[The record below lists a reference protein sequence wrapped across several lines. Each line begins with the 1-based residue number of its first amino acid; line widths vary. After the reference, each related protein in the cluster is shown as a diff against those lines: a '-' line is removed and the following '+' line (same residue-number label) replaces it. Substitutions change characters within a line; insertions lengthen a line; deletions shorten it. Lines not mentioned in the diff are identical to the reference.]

1 MKRPYVLKHLLSVL
15 FLTCVMIFAA
25 LMNQAAVHAEETESE
40 KPDNGLPVIWLNIDE
55 SQGTIED
62 MIASKDHS
70 VYCYGT
76 LSIEV
81 PEGFHYSD
89 FPDLSCES
97 FADLEMNIRGR
108 GNSTWA
114 HQGKK
119 PFKIKLDKKE
129 DLFGLG
135 KNKHW
140 VLIANAFD
148 ETLLRDRITAWL
160 GDQLGFE
167 FTPRGVPVDVVMT
180 GSESG
185 TQYLGSYY
193 FSENVRVDTN
203 RLEIDEL
210 SEDIVDGTEIT
221 GGYLLQNPTQLAED
235 SPDRFKTSRG
245 VEWATHTPSF
255 DTSDDG
261 YVNPAQQTYI
271 QNHMQKV
278 EDALFED
285 GTGYREY
292 MDLESAA
299 KYWLINEASKN
310 SDGYGTGSTYI
321 YKKRDTDDA
330 VGKVYWG
337 PLWDFDYGYDR
348 VYNVEDFAPGSEW
361 VVPMFTDREEGGF
374 VEEVRKYWPALKQA
388 MSELIADGGII
399 DQYYEET
406 RVSAEQDRRI
416 WHPDETEYS
425 WLKEVEELKD
435 WIRKRLAWMDE
446 NFALVDDLVHK
457 VKFMV
462 DDELYALQF
471 KPADEMIHGNEPHPD
486 KEGYIFTGWMSEDG
500 SIIGYN
506 TQVEKDMI
514 LNAQY
519 IREEDATHAEDI
531 TFRKN
536 SDIVQYSVH
545 YTRYTID
552 YEVTPVDAIDKEVH
566 WSVSGESF
574 VSVDQD
580 GVISFGGP
588 GEVIVTATLNSGTVR
603 EFRLKIIQEDT
614 PAPDSIAPLEEIV
627 YMHTGDQKPFVI
639 ETDPV
644 FAKIN
649 QYEYVSEDE
658 SVVTVDEYGVLSAIG
673 PGETTVRLTSTT
685 DGPNWGEYIIC
696 EAEITVIV
704 TEDDPQPAEI
714 VYTVTDSE
722 SFSWKKGTKDPL
734 TITVKRST
742 DDDTCFSHFRNVLI
756 DGKLLEKGKDYTAVS
771 GSTVITLR
779 AAALESLNVG
789 SHTVIAEFDDGKAET
804 SLTVLEKDK
813 DASPDTSDHTD
824 LSWSAY
830 LAVSLAVFVIAL
842 ALRRKYAGS
851 RS

>member
-1 MKRPYVLKHLLSVL
+1 MKRPYVLKQLVSVL
-15 FLTCVMIFAA
+15 FLVCMMIFAV
-25 LMNQAAVHAEETESE
+25 LMNRAMVNAEETESG
-40 KPDNGLPVIWLNIDE
+40 KPDNGLPVIYLNIDE

-62 MIASKDHS
+62 MTASKDHS

-140 VLIANAFD
+140 VLVANAFD

-167 FTPRGVPVDVVMT
+167 FTPRGVPADVVMI

-210 SEDIVDGTEIT
+210 SEEMVDEPEIT
-221 GGYLLQNPTQLAED
+221 GGYLMQNPTQLAED

-278 EDALFED
+278 EDALFDD

-299 KYWLINEASKN
+299 KYWLMNEASKN

-321 YKKRDTDDA
+321 YKKRDTDGA
-330 VGKVYWG
+330 VGKIYWG

-348 VYNVEDFAPGSEW
+348 VYNREGFTPGGEW
-361 VVPMFTDREEGGF
+361 VVPMFCDREEGGF
-374 VEEVRKYWPALKQA
+374 VEEVRKHWPVLKQA

-406 RVSAEQDRRI
+406 RASAEQDRKI
-416 WHPDETEYS
+416 WHPDETEYN
-425 WLKEVEELKD
+425 WRKEVEELKD

-446 NFALVDDLVHK
+446 NFDLVDDLVHK
-457 VKFMV
+457 VKFMA
-462 DDELYALQF
+462 DDELYALEF
-471 KPADEMIHGNEPHPD
+471 KPAGEMIHGNEPHPD

-506 TQVEKDMI
+506 TPVEKDMV

-519 IREEDATHAEDI
+519 IREEDATHGEDI
-531 TFRKN
+531 AFRKN
-536 SDIVQYSVH
+536 SDIVQFSVH
-545 YTRYTID
+545 YMRYTID
-552 YEVTPVDAIDKEVH
+552 YEVIPVDAIDKEVH
-566 WSVSGESF
+566 WSVSDESF
-574 VSVDQD
+574 ASVDQD
-580 GVISFGGP
+580 GVVSFAGP
-588 GEVIVTATLNSGTVR
+588 GEVTVTAKLNSGTTR

-614 PAPDSIAPLEEIV
+614 PAPDSIYPLEDTV
-627 YMHTGDQKPFVI
+627 YMHAGDQKPFV
-639 ETDPV
+639 
-644 FAKIN
+644 
-649 QYEYVSEDE
+649 
-658 SVVTVDEYGVLSAIG
+658 
-673 PGETTVRLTSTT
+673 
-685 DGPNWGEYIIC
+685 
-696 EAEITVIV
+696 
-704 TEDDPQPAEI
+704 
-714 VYTVTDSE
+714 
-722 SFSWKKGTKDPL
+722 
-734 TITVKRST
+734 
-742 DDDTCFSHFRNVLI
+742 
-756 DGKLLEKGKDYTAVS
+756 
-771 GSTVITLR
+771 
-779 AAALESLNVG
+779 
-789 SHTVIAEFDDGKAET
+789 
-804 SLTVLEKDK
+804 
-813 DASPDTSDHTD
+813 
-824 LSWSAY
+824 
-830 LAVSLAVFVIAL
+830 
-842 ALRRKYAGS
+842 
-851 RS
+851 